1 MAEYYNDFYKHPL
14 SGYDPK
20 YYMLPPKDCRN
31 CICYY
36 CYNKLCPHCVG
47 YRYSLAANM
56 CVKDNKIRSKDMI
69 PHRCDKCYYLW
80 RKKKPIFDCDFF
92 VNFRRKITLYT
103 MVRKYRKKSLLEILA
118 ERVES
123 LEKKIDEL
131 YNVINR
137 K

>member
-1 MAEYYNDFYKHPL
+1 MAEYYNKFYKHPQNE
-14 SGYDPK
+14 YDPK
-20 YYMLPPKDCRN
+20 YFMIPPKECLH

-36 CYNKLCPHCVG
+36 CFNKLCPHCVG
-47 YRYSLAANM
+47 YRYSLAVDM
-56 CVKDNKIRSKDMI
+56 CVKDKKIRSKDMI

-80 RKKKPIFDCDFF
+80 NKKKPIYDCDFF

-103 MVRKYRKKSLLEILA
+103 LIRKYRKKSALEILV

-131 YNVINR
+131 YNDINR

>member
-20 YYMLPPKDCRN
+20 YFMIPPKECRN
-31 CICYY
+31 CICYF
-36 CYNKLCPHCVG
+36 CYNKLCPHCCG
-47 YRYSLAANM
+47 YFVRLDGYCGKSKNL
-56 CVKDNKIRSKDMI
+56 RSKDMI
-69 PHRCDKCYYLW
+69 PHRCDKCYNLW
-80 RKKKPIFDCDFF
+80 HRKKPIYDCDFF

-103 MVRKYRKKSLLEILA
+103 LIRKYRKKTTLEILVD
-118 ERVES
+118 RVES

-131 YNVINR
+131 YNDINR

>member
-1 MAEYYNDFYKHPL
+1 MAEYYNKFYKHPL
-14 SGYDPK
+14 NGYDPK
-20 YYMLPPKDCRN
+20 YFMLPPMECRN

-47 YRYSLAANM
+47 YRYSLAVDM
-56 CVKDNKIRSKDMI
+56 CVKDKKIRSKDMI
-69 PHRCDKCYYLW
+69 PHRCDKCYFLW
-80 RKKKPIFDCDFF
+80 RKKKPIYDCDFF

-103 MVRKYRKKSLLEILA
+103 LIRKYRKKSALEILV

-131 YNVINR
+131 YNDINR